1 MKREYKRPTD
11 WDSFVLY
18 KSQFEPI
25 SDLPDEALGRLFRHL
40 FRWQI
45 DGEANPEPDVA
56 MAFKFI
62 VNQFRIDDMK
72 RMAKCLINQEN
83 GKSGGRPKKTERFDE
98 NRTVAKKPNGGH
110 NENDNENVNDN
121 GNVEGNGGN
130 GALTLPFP
138 DNPEFVETWNELRAT
153 TKWKHKTVR
162 ALKMALNQLAK
173 YDVRFSIIL
182 MQTAISGNYQ
192 GVAFADTPT
201 RYEQWKRLNP
211 QQPDN
216 TPVEVITDIDQ
227 LYKNGPDGN
236 I

>member
-1 MKREYKRPTD
+1 
-11 WDSFVLY
+11 L
-18 KSQFEPI
+18 
-25 SDLPDEALGRLFRHL
+25 
-40 FRWQI
+40 
-45 DGEANPEPDVA
+45 EAN
-56 MAFKFI
+56 
-62 VNQFRIDDMK
+62 RK
-72 RMAKCLINQEN
+72 RWEN
-83 GKSGGRPKKTERFDE
+83 GCKGGEFGNRGGAPKGNTNARKQPRNNPKT
-98 NRTVAKKPNGGH
+98 TP

-138 DNPEFVETWNELRAT
+138 DNPEFVGTWNELRTT

-162 ALKMALNQLAK
+162 ALKMALTQLAK

-192 GVAFADTPT
+192 GVVFADTPT

>member
-1 MKREYKRPTD
+1 M
-11 WDSFVLY
+11 
-18 KSQFEPI
+18 
-25 SDLPDEALGRLFRHL
+25 
-40 FRWQI
+40 
-45 DGEANPEPDVA
+45 
-56 MAFKFI
+56 
-62 VNQFRIDDMK
+62 
-72 RMAKCLINQEN
+72 
-83 GKSGGRPKKTERFDE
+83 
-98 NRTVAKKPNGGH
+98 
-110 NENDNENVNDN
+110 
-121 GNVEGNGGN
+121 
-130 GALTLPFP
+130 TLPFP